1 MWSSNQL
8 LSAIHPFQMPGV
20 FSAFRA
26 QSFCMHVV
34 SRKCNRILVGLQCI
48 CFRAMTLVRALSLD
62 VSWLLALVASTLVAG
77 LRWAISAQMSNLST
91 VVALLSLGAV
101 TAHVSVAAAGAVNVL
116 AYVFLESP

>member
-1 MWSSNQL
+1 
-8 LSAIHPFQMPGV
+8 
-20 FSAFRA
+20 
-26 QSFCMHVV
+26 
-34 SRKCNRILVGLQCI
+34 
-48 CFRAMTLVRALSLD
+48 MTLVRALSLD